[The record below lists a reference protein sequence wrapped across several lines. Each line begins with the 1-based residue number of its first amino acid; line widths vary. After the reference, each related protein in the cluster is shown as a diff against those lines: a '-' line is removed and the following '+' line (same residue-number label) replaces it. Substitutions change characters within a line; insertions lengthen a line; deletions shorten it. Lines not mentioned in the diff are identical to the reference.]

1 MKQILAIVV
10 MLSFCVTS
18 STLAAGPIEESAKR
32 GAEEFAERFAQQN
45 DAQPRSSGRALTW
58 GGVGLMGTGVALII
72 AANTVAAK
80 SGCSEN
86 FTPTSFSVEC
96 FSETNNGL
104 AWAGLA
110 AAGLGVGLAV
120 VGIRKNVQVGVSP
133 TAVRLSVKF

>member
-10 MLSFCVTS
+10 LLSFGVTS
-18 STLAAGPIEESAKR
+18 STFAAGPIEESAER
-32 GAEEFAERFAQQN
+32 GAEEFAERFARQN
-45 DAQPRSSGRALTW
+45 DAPSGSSGRAMTW
-58 GGVGLMGTGVALII
+58 GGVGLMATGVALIV

-80 SGCSEN
+80 SGCSES

-96 FSETNNGL
+96 FMETNKGL

-110 AAGLGVGLAV
+110 AAGLGAGLTV